1 MSEDEKKEKQ
11 GERKKEKK
19 NVPIEGM
26 HCASC
31 AQTIDRSLKRLEGI
45 EESEVSYAT
54 EKASITYDPDKVDMR
69 DVSKAVESAGYS
81 VSEGEKMEMPIEG
94 MSCAACAK
102 ANEKALERL
111 DGVITA
117 NVNLAT
123 DKATINYMPGKIHK
137 RDLVEAVKSTGYD
150 VPEGWLSGEKTE
162 EKDKVE
168 RDVEKVQESK
178 KKAYVAWVLTTP
190 IIAWMIPEMFFGLMI
205 GGEVVYNIGMVVLA
219 VPILFYAGRETYTS
233 AVRSFINLSPNMD
246 ALIMLGTLSAF
257 STGLVA
263 SLHQLGY
270 APNILNYGGVAG
282 MIMAFHLTGRYI
294 ENKAKGRAS
303 QAIKKLMTLEAKT
316 ARVMRDGEEKEVPV
330 DEIQIGDIMR
340 VRPGEKIPTDG
351 EVLEGESSVDESIAT
366 GESMPVSKKEGDE
379 VIGATINKEGSL
391 KVEATKV
398 GKDTFLSQVIRMVEE
413 AQGSRVPIQAYA
425 DRITAYFVPT
435 IITIAMAAL
444 LSWLIFPDPFHNF
457 ITWVDGNVPWI
468 FWVQPGLGILS
479 LAIYAA
485 VATLVIACPC
495 ALGLATPT
503 ALMVGSG
510 KGAEN
515 GVLIRRGEAIQLMK
529 DINTIVL
536 DKTGTITKG
545 EPGVTDIIGGEEVLE
560 YAASAEKRSEHPL
573 GEAVV
578 RKAEEMGLEVKEP
591 EEFQSVTG
599 RGVKATVD
607 GKKVLVGT
615 PELMEQYDV
624 DIKLQEKFSQLQE
637 EAKTSILVAVNGDV
651 KGIIA
656 IADQLKKDSKRAIQ
670 ALREQDLEPVMLTGD
685 NEKTAEAIAREVG
698 IDRVIA
704 NVMPDEKRSE
714 IQSLQDSGELVAMVG
729 DGINDAPALE
739 QANVGIAI
747 GTGTD
752 IAIESGDIVLVKGD
766 LTAVV
771 KAVKLSHATFRKIRQ
786 NLIWAFAYNVVAI
799 PIAFMGLLHPLIA
812 EAAMAFSSVNVV
824 TNSARLKKLD
834 LEME

>member
-1 MSEDEKKEKQ
+1 MSDEKKQ
-11 GERKKEKK
+11 KK

-31 AQTIDRSLKRLEGI
+31 AQAIDKSLKGVEGV
-45 EESEVSYAT
+45 EDSDVSYAT
-54 EKASITYDPDKVDMR
+54 EKASITYDPNKVNMNDI
-69 DVSKAVESAGYS
+69 SSAVESAGYS
-81 VSEGEKMEMPIEG
+81 VAEGEKIEMPIEG
-94 MSCAACAK
+94 MTCAACAK
-102 ANEKALERL
+102 ANEKALEKL
-111 DGVITA
+111 DGVIKV

-123 DKATINYMPGKIHK
+123 DKATINYIPGEAHK
-137 RDLVEAVKSTGYD
+137 RDFVEAVKKTGYS
-150 VPEGWLSGEKTE
+150 VPDDWLSEGKTE
-162 EKDKVE
+162 KKDKVQ
-168 RDVEKVQESK
+168 RDVEKVKESK
-178 KKAYVAWVLTTP
+178 KKALLAWGLTIP
-190 IIAWMIPEMFFGLMI
+190 IIVWMIPEMFFGLMI
-205 GGEVVYNIGMVVLA
+205 GGEVAFNVGMVILA
-219 VPILFYAGRETYTS
+219 MPILFYAGRETYSS
-233 AVRSFINLSPNMD
+233 AIRSFINLSPNMD

-257 STGLVA
+257 STGVVA
-263 SLHQLGY
+263 SLHQFGY

-294 ENKAKGRAS
+294 ENRAKGRAS

-316 ARVMRDGEEKEVPV
+316 ARVIRDGEEQEVPV
-330 DEIQIGDIMR
+330 DEIEIGDLML

-351 EVLEGESSVDESIAT
+351 KVIEGESSVDESIAT
-366 GESMPVSKKEGDE
+366 GESMPVSKEEGDE

-425 DRITAYFVPT
+425 DKITTYFVPA
-435 IITIAMAAL
+435 IITIAAGAL
-444 LSWLIFPDPFHNF
+444 ISWLVFPDTFHAIISWADAF
-457 ITWVDGNVPWI
+457 IP
-468 FWVQPGLGILS
+468 WVQPGLGMVS

-545 EPGVTDIIGGEEVLE
+545 EPGVTNVVGDKEILK

-573 GEAVV
+573 GEAIVK
-578 RKAEEMGLEVKEP
+578 KAEVLKMDIPDP
-591 EEFQSVTG
+591 EKFKSVTG
-599 RGVKATVD
+599 RGVTATVD
-607 GKKVLVGT
+607 GNEVLVGT
-615 PELMEQYDV
+615 PELMDEYGVQV
-624 DIKLQEKFSQLQE
+624 KMKKKFTQFQE
-637 EAKTSILVAVNGDV
+637 EAKTAILVAVDGEV
-651 KGIIA
+651 KGVIA

-670 ALREQDLEPVMLTGD
+670 VLRDQGLEPVMLTGD
-685 NEKTAEAIAREVG
+685 NERTARAIADEVG

-714 IQSLQDSGELVAMVG
+714 IQKLQDEGELVAMVG

-752 IAIESGDIVLVKGD
+752 IAIESGDIVLVEGD
-766 LTAVV
+766 LSAVV
-771 KAVKLSHATFRKIRQ
+771 KAVKLSHATFKKIRQ

-799 PIAFMGLLHPLIA
+799 PIAFVGLLHPLIA

-824 TNSARLKKLD
+824 TNSSRLKKAD
-834 LEME
+834 ISMEEE

>member
-1 MSEDEKKEKQ
+1 MSEDEKQ
-11 GERKKEKK
+11 KK

-31 AQTIDRSLKRLEGI
+31 AQAIDKSLKDVEGV
-45 EESEVSYAT
+45 EDSDVSYAT
-54 EKASITYDPDKVDMR
+54 EKASITYDPDKVNMNDI
-69 DVSKAVESAGYS
+69 SSAVESAGYS
-81 VSEGEKMEMPIEG
+81 VAEGEKIEMPIEG
-94 MSCAACAK
+94 MTCAACAK
-102 ANEKALERL
+102 ANEKSLEKL

-123 DKATINYMPGKIHK
+123 DKATINYIPGEVHK
-137 RDLVEAVKSTGYD
+137 RDFVDAVNKTGYS
-150 VPEGWLSGEKTE
+150 VPDDWLSEGETE
-162 EKDKVE
+162 KKDKVE
-168 RDVEKVQESK
+168 RDVEKVRESK
-178 KKAYVAWVLTTP
+178 KKALLAWGLTIP
-190 IIAWMIPEMFFGLMI
+190 IIVWMIPEMFFGLMI
-205 GGEVVYNIGMVVLA
+205 GGEVAFNVGMVILA
-219 VPILFYAGRETYTS
+219 IPILFYAGRETYTS
-233 AVRSFINLSPNMD
+233 AIRSFINLSPNMD

-257 STGLVA
+257 STGVVA
-263 SLHQLGY
+263 SLHQFGY

-294 ENKAKGRAS
+294 ENRAKGRAS

-316 ARVMRDGEEKEVPV
+316 ARVIRDREEQEVPV
-330 DEIQIGDIMR
+330 DEIEIGDIMQ
-340 VRPGEKIPTDG
+340 VKPGEKIPTDG
-351 EVLEGESSVDESIAT
+351 KVIEGESSVDESIAT
-366 GESMPVSKKEGDE
+366 GESMPVSKEEGDE

-425 DRITAYFVPT
+425 DKITAYFVPA
-435 IITIAMAAL
+435 IITIAAGAL
-444 LSWLIFPDPFHNF
+444 VSWLAFPDTFHAIISWADAF
-457 ITWVDGNVPWI
+457 IP
-468 FWVQPGLGILS
+468 WVQPGLGMIS

-545 EPGVTDIIGGEEVLE
+545 EPGVTDVVGDKEILK

-573 GEAVV
+573 GEAIVK
-578 RKAEEMGLEVKEP
+578 KAEELEMYIPDP
-591 EEFQSVTG
+591 EKFKSVTG
-599 RGVKATVD
+599 RGVTATVD
-607 GKKVLVGT
+607 GKEILVGT
-615 PELMEQYDV
+615 PELMDEYGVQ
-624 DIKLQEKFSQLQE
+624 IKMKKKFTQFQE
-637 EAKTSILVAVNGDV
+637 EAKTAILVAVDGEV
-651 KGIIA
+651 KGVIA
-656 IADQLKKDSKRAIQ
+656 IADQLKNDSKRAIQ
-670 ALREQDLEPVMLTGD
+670 VLRDQGLEPVMLTGD
-685 NEKTAEAIAREVG
+685 NERTARAIADEVG

-714 IQSLQDSGELVAMVG
+714 IQKLQDEGELVAMVG

-752 IAIESGDIVLVKGD
+752 IAIESGDIVLVEGN
-766 LTAVV
+766 LSAVV
-771 KAVKLSHATFRKIRQ
+771 KAVKLSHATFKKIRQ

-799 PIAFMGLLHPLIA
+799 PIAFVGLLHPLIA

-824 TNSARLKKLD
+824 TNSSRLKKAD
-834 LEME
+834 ISMEEE